1 MRCADARVA
10 HHLVPPTN
18 GWTTRRARP
27 QTTTRGRARGEHER
41 GQSEASEHLERC
53 RRAGDVAERAWGESD
68 ARRRA
73 TTRERRDRDD

>member
-1 MRCADARVA
+1 VRTRASRII
-10 HHLVPPTN
+10 LSRRPTA
-18 GWTTRRARP
+18 GTTRRARP

-53 RRAGDVAERAWGESD
+53 RRAGDVAERAWGENDAKSD
-68 ARRRA
+68 A